1 MSCEID
7 WSLSAKYN
15 GKPLDEPLSERVF
28 DLIQDSS
35 ILASDFWPRGQSD
48 VDEDDWLCDFVT
60 YYYSA
65 SDAVPDE
72 LKALTA
78 EIPGLAFKLYT
89 RCLEQDYE
97 AIILIKGGET
107 ETLVAQT
114 VYPDPVKIDY

>member
-15 GKPLDEPLSERVF
+15 GKPLDEPLSERIF
-28 DLIQDSS
+28 NLIQDSP

-48 VDEDDWLCDFVT
+48 VDEDDWLCDFIT

-72 LKALTA
+72 LKAFTA
-78 EIPGLAFKLYT
+78 STPGLAFKLHAQ
-89 RCLEQDYE
+89 CSEQDWD
-97 AIILIKGGET
+97 AIILINGGET
-107 ETLVAQT
+107 ETLTAQI
-114 VYPDPVKIDY
+114 VYPDPVKIKY

>member
-15 GKPLDEPLSERVF
+15 DKPLDSSLSERVF
-28 DLIQDSS
+28 DLIQGSS
-35 ILASDFWPRGQSD
+35 IIASDLWPREQSD
-48 VDEDDWLCDFVT
+48 VDEDDWLCDFAT

-72 LKALTA
+72 LKGLTA

-89 RCLEQDYE
+89 QCLEQDYE
-97 AIILIKGGET
+97 AIILIKDGET

-114 VYPDPVKIDY
+114 VYPDPVKISY